1 VKKGD
6 SMATALETKAHR
18 LSLEAFLELP
28 ETKPAS
34 EYIDAQIYQ
43 KPMPQGKHS
52 TLQAEMV
59 MAINQKAKPKKLAYT
74 FPELRCTFGKQSI
87 VPDIAMFE
95 WNHIPLDADSEALN
109 KIQFAPDWMIEILS
123 PAQSPFLIID
133 KLGFALKYG
142 TKLGW
147 LIVPQERTVLTFQG
161 DRFNSYRGKDILP
174 MLEIF
179 SDWQI
184 SVQDVF
190 DLLKF

>member
-1 VKKGD
+1 
-6 SMATALETKAHR
+6 MAITLESNPNTI
-18 LSLEAFLELP
+18 SLEKFLALP
-28 ETKPAS
+28 EAKPTS
-34 EYIDAQIYQ
+34 EYIDGQIYQ
-43 KPMPQGKHS
+43 KPRPQGKHS

-59 MAINQKAKPKKLAYT
+59 MAINQRAKRKKLAYA
-74 FPELRCTFGKQSI
+74 FPELRCTFGKRSI
-87 VPDIAMFE
+87 VPDIAVFE
-95 WNHIPLDADSEALN
+95 WNHIPLDADGEALN
-109 KIQFAPDWMIEILS
+109 KIQIAPDWMIEILS

-133 KLGFALKYG
+133 KLGFAMKYG

-147 LIVPQERTVLTFQG
+147 LIVPQERTVLAFQG
-161 DRFNSYRGKDILP
+161 DRFNSHRGTDILP